1 MEDLSTLEALLLLQR
16 IPGLGPKRLQQLLDV
31 FYSPAAI
38 WQADAEQLRIM
49 PHGISDE
56 ILAVQRQGKN
66 HASWQ
71 RMLHDLDYMDAQ
83 HIHILTQEDE
93 FYPGLL
99 KETDSAPALLYV
111 RGDPSY
117 LSQPQIA
124 IVGARKASSQTL
136 QLSYEW
142 AQQLSQAGLIVSS
155 GLALGVDGAAHQG
168 AIDGNKPTIAVLAH
182 GLDSLYPQRHLAM
195 AQQIELC
202 GALVTEFPLGT
213 MAKREHFP
221 RRNRIISGLSLA
233 LLVTEAAVKSG
244 SMISAQYAIEQNR
257 DVFAVPGHINN
268 TQMAGCHQLIQQG
281 AYLATS
287 ARDILSAMNWQVGD
301 VNSLSY
307 SADSLVNRLPCEL
320 TPQQQQLIKMIPFS
334 PTHIDELIQQSEI
347 PAAVLATQLLEL
359 EMLNYVECIGGNYQR
374 IQ

>member
-1 MEDLSTLEALLLLQR
+1 MWPPQNEKLYCEIIERGVVLSERAM
-16 IPGLGPKRLQQLLDV
+16 G
-31 FYSPAAI
+31 
-38 WQADAEQLRIM
+38 
-49 PHGISDE
+49 
-56 ILAVQRQGKN
+56 
-66 HASWQ
+66 
-71 RMLHDLDYMDAQ
+71 
-83 HIHILTQEDE
+83 
-93 FYPGLL
+93 
-99 KETDSAPALLYV
+99 
-111 RGDPSY
+111 
-117 LSQPQIA
+117 
-124 IVGARKASSQTL
+124 
-136 QLSYEW
+136 
-142 AQQLSQAGLIVSS
+142 
-155 GLALGVDGAAHQG
+155 HQG
-168 AIDGNKPTIAVLAH
+168 RAPD
-182 GLDSLYPQRHLAM
+182 
-195 AQQIELC
+195 
-202 GALVTEFPLGT
+202 
-213 MAKREHFP
+213 FP

-320 TPQQQQLIKMIPFS
+320 TPQQQQLITMIPFS